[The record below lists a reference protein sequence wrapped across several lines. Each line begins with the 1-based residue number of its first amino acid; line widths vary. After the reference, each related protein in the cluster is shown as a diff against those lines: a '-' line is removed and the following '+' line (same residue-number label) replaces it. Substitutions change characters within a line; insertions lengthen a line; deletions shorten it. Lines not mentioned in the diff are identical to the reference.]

1 MQEDNTAQ
9 LCLMCI
15 AILNDGK
22 MLPKKKLQNCWNNND
37 DGAGMLYIQDGQLQV
52 EKFPNTGGDSFTQF
66 FDRYTTVKTSP
77 SGDLPMLLHFR
88 IATHGMSDEYLHPF
102 LVTEQLGLIH
112 NGVISGFGTKDKS
125 DTAEFAQLVGTI
137 PGVTIDTLDVPF
149 VEDSIFTY
157 LGSSNKVVF
166 MDDTGDYRI
175 FNEQLGEWIGNNWFS
190 NDSHSR
196 AVRYYG
202 STAVTG
208 SSKYAYDW
216 DDDYDE
222 VAAYNASFGL
232 EPYEGMTLEQLD
244 DIAFDTQAPTQGTYD
259 CPVCKTENTRVNFN
273 SECMDCGAY
282 LLDAV
287 DEVYEMWDM
296 IDLNNSKK
304 NLPEA

>member
-1 MQEDNTAQ
+1 
-9 LCLMCI
+9 
-15 AILNDGK
+15 

-37 DGAGMLYIQDGQLQV
+37 DGAGMLYIEDGQLRV
-52 EKFPNTGGDSFTQF
+52 EKFPNTGSDSFTQF
-66 FDRYTTVKTSP
+66 LDRYTMVKTSP
-77 SGDLPMLLHFR
+77 SGNLPMLLHFR

-137 PGVTIDTLDVPF
+137 PSVTIDTLDVPF

-157 LGSSNKVVF
+157 LGKSNKVVF
-166 MDDTGDYRI
+166 MDNTGDYRI
-175 FNEQLGEWIGNNWFS
+175 FNEQLGEWIGGNWFS

-216 DDDYDE
+216 EDDFD
-222 VAAYNASFGL
+222 L
-232 EPYEGMTLEQLD
+232 EPYEDVYGTDLTIEQLD
-244 DIAFDTQAPTQGTYD
+244 EIAFDTQAPTQGTYD
-259 CPVCKTENTRVNFN
+259 CPVCKTEDTRVNYN
-273 SECMDCGAY
+273 AECMDCGAY

-296 IDLNNSKK
+296 IDLKSSKNK
-304 NLPEA
+304 TPKA

>member
-1 MQEDNTAQ
+1 M
-9 LCLMCI
+9 
-15 AILNDGK
+15 NDGK

-66 FDRYTTVKTSP
+66 FDRYTAVKTSP
-77 SGDLPMLLHFR
+77 SGELPMLLHFR

-102 LVTEQLGLIH
+102 LVTERLGLIH

-137 PGVTIDTLDVPF
+137 PAVDINTLDVPF
-149 VEDSIFTY
+149 IEDSIFSY

-166 MDDTGDYRI
+166 MDNTGDYRI
-175 FNEQLGEWIGNNWFS
+175 FNEQLGEWIGGNWFS

-208 SSKYAYDW
+208 SSKYTFDW

-222 VAAYNASFGL
+222 IKAWNESYGVSSYQ
-232 EPYEGMTLEQLD
+232 ELD
-244 DIAFDTQAPTQGTYD
+244 DIAFDTKAPTQGTYD
-259 CPVCKTENTRVNFN
+259 CPVCKAEDTRVNFN
-273 SECMDCGAY
+273 AECMECGAY

-287 DEVYEMWDM
+287 DEVYEMWDALELT
-296 IDLNNSKK
+296 DDNKD
-304 NLPEA
+304 LPEA

>member
-1 MQEDNTAQ
+1 M
-9 LCLMCI
+9 
-15 AILNDGK
+15 NDGK

-66 FDRYTTVKTSP
+66 FDRYTAVKTSP
-77 SGDLPMLLHFR
+77 SGELPMLLHFR

-102 LVTEQLGLIH
+102 LVTERLGLIH

-137 PGVTIDTLDVPF
+137 PAVDINTLDVPF
-149 VEDSIFTY
+149 IEDSIFSY

-166 MDDTGDYRI
+166 MDNTGDYRI
-175 FNEQLGEWIGNNWFS
+175 FNEQLGEWIGGNWFS

-208 SSKYAYDW
+208 SSKYTFDW

-222 VAAYNASFGL
+222 LKAWNESFGVSSYQ
-232 EPYEGMTLEQLD
+232 ELD
-244 DIAFDTQAPTQGTYD
+244 DIAFDTKAPTQGTYD
-259 CPVCKTENTRVNFN
+259 CPVCKAEDTRVNFN
-273 SECMDCGAY
+273 AECMECGAY

-287 DEVYEMWDM
+287 DEVYEMWDALELM
-296 IDLNNSKK
+296 DDNKD
-304 NLPEA
+304 LPEA